1 MDKVEELRRWR
12 GNIPNTHD
20 GSYRR
25 QWDKAIRKESMRAAV
40 NIKCLDCMCWQAAE
54 VKRCEIVTCPL
65 WRYRPYQSK
74 E

>member
-1 MDKVEELRRWR
+1 MDKTEELRRWR
-12 GNIPNTHD
+12 ENIPNIHD

-40 NIKCLDCMCWQAAE
+40 NSKCLDCMCWQAAE
-54 VKRCEIVTCPL
+54 VKRCDITTCPL